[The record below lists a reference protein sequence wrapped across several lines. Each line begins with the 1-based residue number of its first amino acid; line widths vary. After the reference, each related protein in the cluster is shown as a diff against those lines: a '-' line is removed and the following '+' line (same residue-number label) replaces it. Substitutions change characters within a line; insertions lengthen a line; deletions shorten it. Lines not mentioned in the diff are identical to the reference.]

1 MSGLNHF
8 KSLNMMV
15 AEVSIPYLRSVF
27 GGKLKTDVSLARYTA
42 ARVGGLARAMVVVDS
57 VDDLVF
63 ATEELWAS
71 NTPFMILGGG
81 SNILVSDSG
90 VSDVVL
96 LNRAREIQFSESA
109 QHLTVWAG
117 SGANFGS
124 VARRAASRG
133 LSGLEWAAGIPGT
146 IGGAVFGNAGA
157 HGNDVAGCL
166 QMADILHREGHR
178 EQYTVSDLCFSY
190 RSSLL
195 KREKLEA
202 VVLSAK
208 FNLSAANPENVQKTM
223 DEYGE
228 FRHRTQPPGASMG
241 SMFKNP
247 PDDFAGRLIEQ
258 AGLKGTQVGDA
269 QISDL
274 HANFFINRG
283 NATARDIFNLIELV
297 QRTVKTKF
305 GVALELEIEL
315 VGDW

>member
-1 MSGLNHF
+1 
-8 KSLNMMV
+8 MV
-15 AEVSIPYLRSVF
+15 AETSIPYLRSVF

-42 ARVGGLARAMVVVDS
+42 SRVGGLARAMVVVDS
-57 VDDLVF
+57 VDDL
-63 ATEELWAS
+63 AIAADELWAS
-71 NTPFMILGGG
+71 DTPFVVLGGG
-81 SNILVSDSG
+81 SNILVSDAG
-90 VSDVVL
+90 VLEVVV
-96 LNRAREIQFSESA
+96 LNRARDIQFSEDMQSPS
-109 QHLTVWAG
+109 VWAG

-124 VARRAASRG
+124 IARRAASHG

-157 HGNDVAGCL
+157 HGDDVAGCL
-166 QMADILHREGHR
+166 QMADILHRDGR
-178 EQYTVSDLCFSY
+178 RLQYSAPELQFSY

-195 KREKLEA
+195 KREKIDA
-202 VVLSAK
+202 IVLSAS
-208 FNLSAANPENVQKTM
+208 FGLASASPQSVQQKM
-223 DEYGE
+223 DEFTE
-228 FRHRTQPPGASMG
+228 FRRRTQPPGASMG

-283 NATARDIFNLIELV
+283 NATADDILYLIELA

-305 GVALELEIEL
+305 GVILDLEIEL
-315 VGDW
+315 VGDWSNV

>member
-1 MSGLNHF
+1 
-8 KSLNMMV
+8 MMV
-15 AEVSIPYLRSVF
+15 AETSIPYLRSVF

-42 ARVGGLARAMVVVDS
+42 SRVGGLARAMVVVDS
-57 VDDLVF
+57 VDDL
-63 ATEELWAS
+63 AIAADELWAS
-71 NTPFMILGGG
+71 DTPFVVLGGG
-81 SNILVSDSG
+81 SNILVSDAG
-90 VSDVVL
+90 VLEVVV
-96 LNRAREIQFSESA
+96 LNRARDIQFSEDMQSPS
-109 QHLTVWAG
+109 VWAG

-124 VARRAASRG
+124 IARRAASHG

-157 HGNDVAGCL
+157 HGDDVAGCL
-166 QMADILHREGHR
+166 QMADILHRDGR
-178 EQYTVSDLCFSY
+178 RLQYSAPELQFSY

-195 KREKLEA
+195 KREKIDA
-202 VVLSAK
+202 IVLSAS
-208 FNLSAANPENVQKTM
+208 FGLASASPQSVQQKM
-223 DEYGE
+223 DEFTE
-228 FRHRTQPPGASMG
+228 FRRRTQPPGASMG

-283 NATARDIFNLIELV
+283 NATADDILYLIELA

-305 GVALELEIEL
+305 GVILDLEIEL
-315 VGDW
+315 VGDWSNV